1 LLFGLEERVVLK
13 WIVDVIAGDRHL
25 AFEISVFALELEM
38 VFDHARE
45 SRVLVERHHTS
56 VSVVWGPKVSGRS

>member
-1 LLFGLEERVVLK
+1 
-13 WIVDVIAGDRHL
+13 
-25 AFEISVFALELEM
+25 M